1 MTTKSESS
9 PEPETTESEASS
21 KNETYS
27 SVFLAS
33 TKNKQ
38 LFIKILKRA
47 CVVCKNIEN
56 TVKCTGSC
64 QSYFHEECL
73 AISEERYRKSEPK
86 IVIKNK
92 KHGRRKRHYS
102 KSTNKKRDSVANLQV
117 INDTN
122 EENIDKLYEKDNVT
136 SNSINDLN
144 SLLKKQ
150 CFDSTD
156 DSKSLDNQTSD
167 LSEDKNCI
175 FNTNED
181 TQRLNGL
188 EIANKEPISE
198 MSKEKINN
206 SSMKSVNEKVS
217 KDDSKYLCSLCKAD
231 KTYCFACGFDIE
243 DHGEKIM
250 CKMRKLHLKQ
260 VVFLN
265 VEYFIIKCNIFSC
278 C

>member
-27 SVFLAS
+27 SVFIAS

-73 AISEERYRKSEPK
+73 TISEERYRKSEPK

-102 KSTNKKRDSVANLQV
+102 KCTNKKRDSDANLQV

-122 EENIDKLYEKDNVT
+122 EENFNKLYEKDNDA
-136 SNSINDLN
+136 SKPINDLN
-144 SLLKKQ
+144 SVLKEQ

-156 DSKSLDNQTSD
+156 KSKSLENPTSD
-167 LSEDKNCI
+167 LFKDKNCI
-175 FNTNED
+175 LITNED
-181 TQRLNGL
+181 TQQLNEL
-188 EIANKEPISE
+188 EIANKEPIQE
-198 MSKEKINN
+198 MSKEKLINP
-206 SSMKSVNEKVS
+206 SMKSVNEKVS
-217 KDDSKYLCSLCKAD
+217 KEDSKHMCSLCKAE
-231 KTYCFACGFDIE
+231 KTYCFACGFNIE
-243 DHGEKIM
+243 DHGQKIM
-250 CKMRKLHLKQ
+250 CKMRKLLLKR
-260 VVFLN
+260 VVFLK
-265 VEYFIIKCNIFSC
+265 I
-278 C
+278 